1 VQALSSYLRTNH
13 VEAFG
18 VSRPDGTTAILFPD
32 VPSNYR
38 ARAEMVVP
46 VYTAGRVDRV
56 VDAARADVRA
66 AEADGRVVEQ
76 DIRLD
81 VTRAYLTI
89 VTAREAE
96 RVLVVAVDRADAYV
110 RDVRSR
116 VDAGI
121 LPPNDL
127 LSAQAQRAREAVRLV
142 QARNAAATA
151 SMRLARL
158 IGEDLARPIEP
169 MTPVTQPLADDLTR
183 QSAEALIARAVE
195 RRAER
200 TGLTEREAA
209 LRSAGDAA
217 MASLRPQVTALAA
230 VEPARPN
237 QRFVPR
243 MDRWNT
249 SWDLGVTVSWPLFDG
264 GKARADRAANLA
276 QAQALTHRLEDFDAG
291 VAFDVRQRLLDLESG
306 RAALAANAEAVA
318 AATEARRVVEE
329 RFRAGVATGTE
340 VLDAQLALIEAELER
355 TRLTAAIRLS
365 EADLLRAVGER

>member
-1 VQALSSYLRTNH
+1 
-13 VEAFG
+13 
-18 VSRPDGTTAILFPD
+18 
-32 VPSNYR
+32 
-38 ARAEMVVP
+38 
-46 VYTAGRVDRV
+46 
-56 VDAARADVRA
+56 
-66 AEADGRVVEQ
+66 
-76 DIRLD
+76 
-81 VTRAYLTI
+81 
-89 VTAREAE
+89 
-96 RVLVVAVDRADAYV
+96 
-110 RDVRSR
+110 
-116 VDAGI
+116 
-121 LPPNDL
+121 
-127 LSAQAQRAREAVRLV
+127 
-142 QARNAAATA
+142 
-151 SMRLARL
+151 
-158 IGEDLARPIEP
+158 
-169 MTPVTQPLADDLTR
+169 
-183 QSAEALIARAVE
+183 
-195 RRAER
+195 
-200 TGLTEREAA
+200 LTEREAA

-217 MASLRPQVTALAA
+217 MASLRPQVAALAA

-329 RFRAGVATGTE
+329 RFRAGVATGTD